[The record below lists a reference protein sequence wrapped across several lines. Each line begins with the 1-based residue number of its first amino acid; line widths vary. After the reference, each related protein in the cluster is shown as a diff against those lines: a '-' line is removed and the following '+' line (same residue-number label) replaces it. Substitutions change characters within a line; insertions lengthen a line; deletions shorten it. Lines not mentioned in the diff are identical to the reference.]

1 MGDKIKNGGFFK
13 TQYII
18 KWGILK
24 IKDDLNKSLK

>member
-1 MGDKIKNGGFFK
+1 MGDKIKNGGFKIF
-13 TQYII
+13 QGII